1 MLLAVAAAGNA
12 LGAALQDGVG
22 DWEIGGAR
30 GLSYILI
37 LQVSAIIQGL
47 AFGMLLMNSAAAIV
61 TYFMVPIASSI
72 VFNVVSALQ
81 DVAPWVDIG
90 TAQEKLFEFAETL
103 TGREWAQLAVA
114 SSIWIAL
121 PLALGFVRLLR
132 SEVKSA

>member
-1 MLLAVAAAGNA
+1 M
-12 LGAALQDGVG
+12 
-22 DWEIGGAR
+22 
-30 GLSYILI
+30 SYILI